1 LGWAP
6 AGSGAVTWDVR
17 SALWKIKNWAESLG
31 FGQGVKAFQ
40 VVYEA
45 LMDAATQSGKAHAE
59 GLTASMWHVALAKEG
74 SQLAL
79 TPALMDSTHAHLAA
93 GCAAAYFLFEHTR
106 TLKCMRAACTPEVTR
121 ETDCASA
128 RGGTCQ
134 SMQSVINA

>member
-1 LGWAP
+1 
-6 AGSGAVTWDVR
+6 VTWDVR

-59 GLTASMWHVALAKEG
+59 GLTASMWQVALAKEG

-93 GCAAAYFLFEHTR
+93 GCAAAYFLFQHTR
-106 TLKCMRAACTPEVTR
+106 TLKCMRAACTPEETR